1 MNNVVSYPKG
11 DLRRM
16 LSVLAA
22 IDTIPNASLVK
33 IAERTGIDKK
43 TVINLIGQ
51 AGDQAGV
58 QVAKTG
64 PVYTLEDWGPIFK
77 RAGAKMVLAGTLAAP
92 FTPPIFAES

>member
-1 MNNVVSYPKG
+1 MTNVVTYPKG

-58 QVAKTG
+58 QVVKTG
-64 PVYTLEDWGPIFK
+64 PVYTLEDWGPIIK

-92 FTPPIFAES
+92 FTPPIFADS

>member
-1 MNNVVSYPKG
+1 MTNVVTYPKG

-58 QVAKTG
+58 QVTKTG
-64 PVYTLEDWGPIFK
+64 PVYTLEDWGPIIK

-92 FTPPIFAES
+92 FTPPIFADS

>member
-1 MNNVVSYPKG
+1 MTTFVSYPKG

-22 IDTIPNASLVK
+22 IDSIPDATLVMIKNA
-33 IAERTGIDKK
+33 TGLDSK
-43 TVINLIGQ
+43 TVINLIAQ

-92 FTPPIFAES
+92 FTSPIFSER